1 VKITHLY
8 IYTHMHTYIYI
19 IVNHMK
25 FFLPEFTS
33 AANCCL

>member
-19 IVNHMK
+19 KHMK